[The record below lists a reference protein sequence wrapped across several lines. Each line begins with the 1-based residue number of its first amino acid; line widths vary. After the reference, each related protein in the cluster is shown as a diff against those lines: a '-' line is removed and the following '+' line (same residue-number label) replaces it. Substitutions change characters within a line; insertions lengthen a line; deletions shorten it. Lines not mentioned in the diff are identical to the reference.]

1 MRILIRT
8 LPLER
13 GNYGGMLQAFAL
25 QTVLRQLGTDPRTDA
40 TCWRT
45 PRQLAKH
52 HARRVKGR
60 LQPRPQMMVE
70 VHRARHQPMVSRFL
84 DQHLDLVSLYDGLS
98 RPRRS
103 VMNRAQ
109 AFVVGS
115 DQVWRKPYSQLGSF
129 YLDFLDAADARS
141 RVAYA
146 ASFGTDPRTEYSAAD
161 MALAA
166 TQLPLFTAVGV
177 RELAAVEQVAA
188 IWGLEATHTLD
199 PVMLLTPVD
208 YAALAPG
215 AAFEHPALERQR
227 AGAREFDFA
236 YVLDPSAAVAHGL
249 DGLAAGS
256 AVPSV
261 RLPLPAPISVAHYRE
276 DPGAYS
282 VAHLADWLR
291 GFAHGRRVITDSFH
305 GTVLAILHQRPF
317 VAVVNRA
324 RGADRFASLAQ
335 LPSLAGQFVELSEIE
350 AGGAG
355 FLEERLA
362 RPLDW
367 DAVGRELAAARQ
379 LSVAFLRAALSV

>member
-8 LPLER
+8 LPLDR

-52 HARRVKGR
+52 HARRLKGR
-60 LQPRPQMMVE
+60 LQSRPQMMVE

-103 VMNRAQ
+103 VVDGTQ

-129 YLDFLDAADARS
+129 FLDFLDAADARP

-161 MALAA
+161 MSLAA
-166 TQLPLFTAVGV
+166 TQLPLFAAVGV
-177 RELAAVEQVAA
+177 RELAAVEQIAD
-188 IWGLEATHTLD
+188 IWGLESTHTLD
-199 PVMLLTPVD
+199 PVMLLAPGD

-215 AAFEHPALERQR
+215 TAFEHPALERHR
-227 AGAREFDFA
+227 GGAQAFDFA
-236 YVLDPSAAVAHGL
+236 YVLDSSPAVAQAL
-249 DGLAAGS
+249 DALAGAS

-261 RLPLPAPISVAHYRE
+261 RLPLPAPLSVARYRE
-276 DPGAYS
+276 DPDAYS
-282 VAHLADWLR
+282 VAHVADWLR
-291 GFAHGRRVITDSFH
+291 GFAHGRRVVTDSFH

-317 VAVVNRA
+317 VAIVNRA

-335 LPSLAGQFVELSEIE
+335 LPSLAGQFVELSQVE
-350 AGGAG
+350 AGGAA

-367 DAVGRELAAARQ
+367 DAVGRELAAARER
-379 LSVAFLRAALSV
+379 SVAFLRASLSL